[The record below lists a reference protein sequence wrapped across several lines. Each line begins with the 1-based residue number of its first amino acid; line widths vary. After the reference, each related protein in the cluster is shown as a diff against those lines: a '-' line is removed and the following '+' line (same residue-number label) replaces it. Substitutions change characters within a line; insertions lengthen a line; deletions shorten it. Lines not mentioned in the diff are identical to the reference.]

1 MAKRIKKKKS
11 KKKLSFLESKLQKD
25 VKLCVPSSLIR
36 KCYEDRFRD
45 AMKSKCWLP
54 EHYTCCE
61 CGKNYAEL
69 AVTTDEGYL
78 CLICAS
84 EKEEFEKE
92 LTKNVFENPTIQEW
106 QLRDLT
112 EPLDDPAELLRDIVK
127 AIIMDIDEN
136 ILVMDESSD
145 YKNYEIKE
153 EDLSFDSYITKHYR
167 ANATIP
173 TPPKIIRDMF
183 PKLVRSG
190 IYGVH
195 AFDIVNKDPMEIAM
209 KITDTESSL
218 QVLKYYNW
226 DKIFKEAFPQFK
238 NKTHLYSYIF
248 ALIAPYLFYSAIANQ
263 IGQLPDFSSIDMLIL
278 GGEWSGESININ
290 QEMYKDFIYLNTDKP
305 LDDSTRGVFSRFWM
319 YKQKMVKPYAPITKA
334 HIAYTL
340 FNTGWDIKTMWGQDV
355 VKHSFLYKHF
365 DRLYNK
371 NEGRLISD
379 NEQQPDIEMWWKL
392 FIEDED
398 VHPKIRMGALDGN
411 QVGKIPRD
419 TRFVVTENGDQRLCK
434 EKKGMTLTE
443 DEDNFHNWETGE
455 NNCNPYD
462 NIIWNDY
469 LLKLFPTAPEPIE
482 MDSNEFR
489 KWSQKLNLSS
499 ATGFIEW
506 RMTAE
511 GKKNFPRKNNPY
523 TNEFGKP
530 LYCPIS
536 KEVTVQN
543 YLELLQDKYV
553 DAYKGDNKRGKKS
566 FWGWLFNFEDKARTR
581 EDLLEFLD
589 WVEANIDMIKTMKQ
603 GELVGILHKAGVLQ
617 VGDEMWEK
625 VKKAIINLTVG
636 NLWELKNEIA
646 EFRFGSQA
654 TPPKVERQKQ
664 EKTEREQRVTD
675 PNNRK
680 KLLLEQESFNIN
692 NIFSNSSSLTPPKDP
707 VLFNT
712 WVEMIVRSLWE
723 QVMIDDK
730 NLAKVKEIIKYSAL
744 NEVQSEVRMRFLEEF
759 EEVDEVTDDIRNE
772 SGMNHK
778 INQKYGMW
786 LIKNQHVLFCMDRTG
801 SGKTFMGLSA
811 AIEQKSK
818 LCLVICTKTIIPHW
832 MKEIQ
837 KVIPTA
843 KVTSGF
849 DLDKNENPLHDRD
862 EPMHFH
868 LINYDKFS
876 QKDKENGLSNTQKFL
891 KELEKRGWIGKKAI
905 QGSINKSKK
914 KRMDFVILDEV
925 HNIKYNEDYTELSD
939 VTKGIADASQTRI
952 HIQELIEKLR
962 GKNKSDWR
970 KFIKHKKDKMRPP
983 FNLVMLS
990 ATPVI
995 NSLAEAK
1002 DLLKLLTGKD
1012 YPALSVHATPMN
1024 AYLLHNEYSVF
1035 SMRSRKNFNVKVTG
1049 LSAEEAETFEVNP
1062 RLEIDE
1068 INELDFLSAEQIC
1081 TDARLERIVELCK
1094 TQKEQSSEQKK
1105 SIVFLSTFVGG
1116 KGEETAIADKIKNA
1130 LEKSGMTA
1138 GFFIG
1143 ENAQRGWDRTVAKG
1157 GLIDYSKKNKDGSY
1171 FNPFVQGDLDVLI
1184 CSKSVAEGY
1193 DGLQKVCN
1201 NLIFNGIPWTW
1212 AEVEQI
1218 TGRLDREGQK
1228 EKEMH
1233 VHLLFCKIDGYEYD
1247 KKVKWDRITMKSQFQ
1262 NCVVDGVIPTLE
1274 NNKTKLEGFS
1284 EMKQYLTNKRRQ
1296 STKQQELKL

>member
-1 MAKRIKKKKS
+1 MAKRVKKKS
-11 KKKLSFLESKLQKD
+11 KKKLSFLEKHLESDLKK
-25 VKLCVPSSLIR
+25 CAPSSLIR
-36 KCYEDRFRD
+36 ECYEHRFRD
-45 AMKSKCWLP
+45 AMKANRWLP
-54 EHYTCCE
+54 EHYVCSE
-61 CGKNYAEL
+61 CGKNYSEL
-69 AVTTDEGYL
+69 AVVLDKGYL
-78 CLICAS
+78 CLFCAS
-84 EKEEFEKE
+84 EKEEYKKE
-92 LTKNVFENPTIQEW
+92 LKRNVFDNVTLQDW
-106 QLRDLT
+106 QIRDLT
-112 EPLDDPAELLRDIVK
+112 EPLEDPAILLRDIVK
-127 AIIMDIDEN
+127 AMVLDINDGF
-136 ILVMDESSD
+136 LVMDESSE
-145 YKNYEIKE
+145 YKEYEIT
-153 EDLSFDSYITKHYR
+153 EDDFAFDSFITKHYR
-167 ANATIP
+167 AKATLP
-173 TPPKIIRDMF
+173 KPPKSILELI
-183 PKLVRSG
+183 PKLIRSG
-190 IYGVH
+190 IYGKY
-195 AFDIVNKDPMEIAM
+195 AFDVINKDPMEQAIR
-209 KITDTESSL
+209 ITETENSL
-218 QVLKYYNW
+218 QVLRYYNW

-238 NKTHLYSYIF
+238 NKTYLYSYIF
-248 ALIAPYLFYSAIANQ
+248 ALIAPYLFYVAISYQ
-263 IGQLPDFSSIDMLIL
+263 IGQLLDFSSLDVLIM
-278 GGEWSGESININ
+278 GNQWDGETPEIN
-290 QEMYKDFIYLNTDKP
+290 QEMYRDFQYLNTDRP
-305 LDDSTRGVFSRFWM
+305 LDDNTKGVFANFWM
-319 YKQKMVKPYAPITKA
+319 YKQKMVRPYAPVTKA
-334 HIAYTL
+334 HIANVL
-340 FNTGWDIKTMWGQDV
+340 LNTGWDIKTMWGQDV
-355 VKHSFLYKHF
+355 VEHSFLYKHF
-365 DRLYNK
+365 DKLYIQK
-371 NEGRLISD
+371 EGVLISD
-379 NEQQPDIEMWWKL
+379 REQKSNIEYWWNL

-398 VHPKIRMGALDGN
+398 VHPQIRMGALDAK
-411 QVGKIPRD
+411 QIGKIPHD
-419 TRFVVTENGDQRLCK
+419 ARFVVTENGDQRLCRT
-434 EKKGMTLTE
+434 KGKDESLSAI
-443 DEDNFHNWETGE
+443 EDNFHDWDTGE

-469 LLKLFPTAPEPIE
+469 LLKLFPVAPEPEE

-489 KWSQKLNLSS
+489 KWAKKLNLSS
-499 ATGFIEW
+499 STGFIEW
-506 RMTAE
+506 RTTAE

-530 LYCPIS
+530 LYCPTS
-536 KEVTVQN
+536 KEFAVDN

-553 DAYKGDNKRGKKS
+553 DAYNGDEKKGKKS

-581 EDLLEFLD
+581 EDLLKFLD
-589 WVEANIDMIKTMKQ
+589 LVEANIEMMKTMKQ
-603 GELVGILHKAGVLQ
+603 GQLVGILHKAGVLQ

-664 EKTEREQRVTD
+664 QKTEREQKVTD

-692 NIFSNSSSLTPPKDP
+692 NIFSNSSTLIPSEDP

-712 WVEMIVRSLWE
+712 WVEMVVRSLWE

-730 NLAKVKEIIKYSAL
+730 NLAKVKEIIKYSSL
-744 NEVQSEVRMRFLEEF
+744 NEFQSEVRMRFLEEF
-759 EEVDEVTDDIRNE
+759 EDVNEVADGIRNE
-772 SGMNHK
+772 SGMKHK

-862 EPMHFH
+862 EQMHFH

-970 KFIKHKKDKMRPP
+970 KYMKHKKDKMRPP

-1049 LSAEEAETFEVNP
+1049 LSADEAETFEANP
-1062 RLEIDE
+1062 GLDIDE
-1068 INELDFLSAEQIC
+1068 INELDFLGAEQIC
-1081 TDARLERIVELCK
+1081 TDARLERIVELCR

-1130 LEKSGMTA
+1130 LEESGMTA

-1233 VHLLFCKIDGYEYD
+1233 VHLLFCNIDGYEYD

-1274 NNKTKLEGFS
+1274 NNKTKLEGFA
-1284 EMKQYLTNKRRQ
+1284 EMKQYLANKRKQ
-1296 STKQQELKL
+1296 ATKKQELKL